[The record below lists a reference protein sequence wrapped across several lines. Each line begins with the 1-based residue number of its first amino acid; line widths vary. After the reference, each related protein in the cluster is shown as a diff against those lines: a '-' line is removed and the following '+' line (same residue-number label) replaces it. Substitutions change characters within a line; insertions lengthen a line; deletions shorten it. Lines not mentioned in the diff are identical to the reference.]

1 MNISLLVSEQISDF
15 FEVLSVPTRLG
26 ILLAIGERE
35 VCVCHLEA
43 VLQLRQAAISQHLQ
57 RLKQNQMVVARRQ
70 GRFVYYKLRDP
81 QVLSLI
87 LEAARMQG
95 LSEEQM
101 ETFTR
106 VPVEGCLCSL
116 CHPKNE
122 KGIC

>member
-57 RLKQNQMVVARRQ
+57 RLKQNQMVVVAVR
-70 GRFVYYKLRDP
+70 
-81 QVLSLI
+81 
-87 LEAARMQG
+87 AG
-95 LSEEQM
+95 LC
-101 ETFTR
+101 TT
-106 VPVEGCLCSL
+106 
-116 CHPKNE
+116 N
-122 KGIC
+122 